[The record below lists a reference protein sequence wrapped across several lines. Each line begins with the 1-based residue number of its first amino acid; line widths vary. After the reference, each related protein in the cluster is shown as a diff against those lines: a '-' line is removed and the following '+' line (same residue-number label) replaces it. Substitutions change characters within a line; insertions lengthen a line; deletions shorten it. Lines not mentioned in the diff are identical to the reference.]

1 MSDLK
6 PKGVKIVLN
15 GKEYGLRFT
24 LNAIDDIQDRF
35 NVPISNLGDLFQDDK
50 NKIRN
55 LRYLLTVLIN
65 EDIDC
70 RKDETGEEIPHVDE
84 RFVGRHINAMN
95 MPVMMNSIMKSFTAG
110 TPEPD
115 ENDDIPNG

>member
-6 PKGVKIVLN
+6 PKGIKITLN

-24 LNAIDDIQDRF
+24 LNAIDDIQDHF

-55 LRYLLTVLIN
+55 LRYLLMVLIN

-110 TPEPD
+110 TPELD